1 MPPRMIRAKR
11 LVFAPQLSALLLLSC
26 ALLVGTGCSLSPPR
40 IDGQA
45 EAQGLTKL
53 KLSGTAFFHASYFG
67 EGDGGD
73 TLHVYLEGDGRPW
86 INETKVAQDPTSN
99 EIVSFDLMA
108 LDGAP
113 RLLLGRP
120 CYFGTLQEGPCHPSL
135 WTTRRYSE
143 TVIRSMV
150 VALQYFLERH
160 PYRHIVF
167 IGHSGGGTL
176 AMLMA
181 PYFNSE
187 TKGIVTVAG
196 NLDLDG
202 WASLHNYTPLSGSLD
217 PAKEP
222 PLPNHMKQLHLAGAK
237 DTRIPVWLIDR
248 AVEGQPT
255 AQLEIIPDADHNCC
269 WKDYWPNVVSR
280 ISTEW

>member
-1 MPPRMIRAKR
+1 MRSRMIRASP
-11 LVFAPQLSALLLLSC
+11 FANARQLPAWPLLLC
-26 ALLVGTGCSLSPPR
+26 ALLATPACTLAPPR
-40 IDGQA
+40 IDSQA
-45 EAQGLTKL
+45 AAHGLTKL
-53 KLSGTAFFHASYFG
+53 KLSGTAFFHASYFN
-67 EGDGGD
+67 EGDGGN

-86 INETKVAQDPTSN
+86 INETKVAEDPTSN
-99 EIVSFDLMA
+99 EVISFDLMT

-143 TVIRSMV
+143 TVVKSMV

-160 PYRHIVF
+160 PYEHIIF

-181 PYFNSE
+181 PYFNAE
-187 TKGIVTVAG
+187 TKGVVTVAG
-196 NLDLDG
+196 NLDVAG
-202 WASLHNYTPLSGSLD
+202 WATLHHYTPLSGSLD
-217 PAKEP
+217 PSKEP
-222 PLPNHMKQLHLAGAK
+222 PLPNHIKQLHLAGAK
-237 DTRIPVWLIDR
+237 DSRIPVWLIDR
-248 AVEGQPT
+248 AVETQPT
-255 AQLEIIPDADHNCC
+255 AELEIVPGADHNCC

-280 ISTEW
+280 ISTDW